1 MHALLVWK
9 WNYLVSMTDLYQI
22 KNGNQAFGSVR
33 NDRVKF
39 FIFFLFRKPEDRPF
53 SREGA
58 AVLTAVKPIELI
70 TFARNS

>member
-1 MHALLVWK
+1 MA
-9 WNYLVSMTDLYQI
+9 DLYQI
-22 KNGNQAFGSVR
+22 KNGNQAIGSVR
-33 NDRVKF
+33 NDRVNF
-39 FIFFLFRKPEDRPF
+39 FYFFYFGSQKTGPF